1 MPATKTVVEI
11 IESMKSRIREQST
24 DLIIEALML
33 MPGESTGMPAE
44 ALAAR
49 ACLLDIYEEREG
61 EDAVDAMMELLGM

>member
-1 MPATKTVVEI
+1 MATTKTVVEI

-24 DLIIEALML
+24 DLIVEALML
-33 MPGESTGMPAE
+33 MPGESASMPAE
-44 ALAAR
+44 ALATR